1 MAHEIYLSQSGR
13 ASMAFAR
20 AGGVP
25 WHTLGQ
31 AMPES
36 ADMAQWSA
44 ACGFDWGIKRLPVEY
59 RSPVTGEILRMED
72 RYVLARSDTGE
83 AISVMSDRYKVV
95 QPQQVLGFFSDVCQ
109 SQGWSME
116 TAGVLKGG
124 AQYWAMA
131 KCGMDASVSGN
142 DRHELY
148 TLLATS
154 ADGSLATIAQ
164 GTSVRVVCA
173 NTLAMAMRSVKGQA
187 VRVKHNTAFD
197 AKAIQRELGMVDFEG
212 SWSDFIQT
220 MRTLQQVPISRHEA
234 TEFFSN
240 LLRPPKDR
248 KAEQED
254 LHADSFSALL
264 SGKVKAGA
272 YAPTVE
278 KQSDRAIRGLAELE
292 TSYYRAPGAC
302 PGTAYGVLQ
311 GVTHYLD
318 HERGA
323 DSNRLSSAWFGQG
336 AGLKEQAL
344 NLLLDKAARV

>member
-1 MAHEIYLSQSGR
+1 MAHEIHMSATGR
-13 ASMAFAR
+13 ASMAFAK

-36 ADMAQWSA
+36 ADMAQWSS
-44 ACGFDWGIKRLPVEY
+44 ACGFDWEIKRLPVEY
-59 RSPVTGEILRMED
+59 RSPLTGEILRMED
-72 RYVLARSDTGE
+72 RFVLARSDTGE

-95 QPQQVLGFFSDVCQ
+95 QPSQVLGFFSDVCQ

-131 KCGMDASVSGN
+131 KCGMDSTVSGN
-142 DRHELY
+142 DKHELY

-173 NTLAMAMRSVKGQA
+173 NTLAMAMRSVRGQA
-187 VRVKHNTAFD
+187 VRVKHNTMFD
-197 AKAIQRELGMVDFEG
+197 TKSVQRELGMVDFEG
-212 SWSDFIQT
+212 SWSDFIET
-220 MRTLQQVPISRHEA
+220 MRKLQQVPIGRHEA

-248 KAEQED
+248 KVEQED

-264 SGKVKAGA
+264 GGRVKAGA
-272 YAPTVE
+272 YAPAVE
-278 KQSDRAIRGLAELE
+278 KGSDRAIRGLAELE

-318 HERGA
+318 HERGS

-336 AGLKEQAL
+336 AALKDQCMT
-344 NLLLDKAARV
+344 LLLDKAARA